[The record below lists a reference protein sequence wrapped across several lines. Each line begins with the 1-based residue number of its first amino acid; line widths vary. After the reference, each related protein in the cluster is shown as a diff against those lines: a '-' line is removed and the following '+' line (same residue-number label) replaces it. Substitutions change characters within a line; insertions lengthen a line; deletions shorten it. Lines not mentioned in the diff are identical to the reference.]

1 MILIGLENC
10 PGCKII
16 KDKHPELRYIEVPRS
31 TQGADRQVVNIKK
44 RLGQLKVHEFPALL
58 NDGMT
63 KSIPLSVIEPD
74 LA

>member
-16 KDKHPELRYIEVPRS
+16 KEKHPELRYIEVPRN
-31 TQGADRQVVNIKK
+31 TEGADSQILNIKK
-44 RLGQLKVHEFPALL
+44 RLAQLKIHEFPALL

-63 KSIPLSVIEPD
+63 KQIALSVIEPNI
-74 LA
+74 